1 MFKAGL
7 LIRAR
12 KINELTGE
20 LNMKAL
26 LVTVIT
32 LASLSV
38 WSQEDQNRKERVIL
52 KDSKTFSTE
61 VSAVTVRCSEV
72 GYGAQE
78 LKINLAGLDGWTL
91 FDHSNAQVGEFGEPC
106 MTAGQCKAPWNKE
119 GFTIDDLIQNRPGAE
134 IITVQREVLEIK
146 QVTQDREGNLG
157 CDRSLMENL
166 VTSVRGITFRHTRW
180 GAEQSFPIEV
190 CRK

>member
-1 MFKAGL
+1 MSKSGL
-7 LIRAR
+7 FIKAR
-12 KINELTGE
+12 KINDLTGE

-26 LVTVIT
+26 ILAVVTV
-32 LASLSV
+32 ASLSA

-52 KDSKTFSTE
+52 KDSKTFPAE
-61 VSAVTVRCSEV
+61 VSVNTVRCTEV
-72 GYGAQE
+72 GYGAKE

-91 FDHSNAQVGEFGEPC
+91 FDHTNSHVGEFGEPC

-119 GFTIDDLIQNRPGAE
+119 GFTIDDLIQNRPGTE

-146 QVTQDREGNLG
+146 QVIQDQQGNLG
-157 CDRSLMENL
+157 CERSLQENL

-180 GAEQSFPIEV
+180 GAEQNFPIEV